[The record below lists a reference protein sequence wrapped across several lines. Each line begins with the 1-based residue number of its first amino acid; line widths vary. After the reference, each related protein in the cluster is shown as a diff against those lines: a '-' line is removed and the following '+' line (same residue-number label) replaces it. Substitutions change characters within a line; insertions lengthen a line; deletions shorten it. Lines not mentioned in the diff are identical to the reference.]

1 MTQQTLPFV
10 RKSRTSKVAAKRLTV
25 SEEQRRQVLAFLG
38 SCGDRGATDEEI
50 QDGTGLGGSTE
61 RPRRVELER
70 RGLIFKS
77 ELERPTR
84 SGRNAA
90 VWLARS

>member
-10 RKSRTSKVAAKRLTV
+10 RKSRTSKAAAQRLTV
-25 SEEQRRQVLAFLG
+25 SEEQRRSVLAYLE

-61 RPRRVELER
+61 RPRRIELER

-77 ELERPTR
+77 ESERPTR